1 LAARRA
7 ADLPT
12 IFGALH
18 GRCVAS
24 AAQDGS
30 LSSPQQPDESTSP
43 SAQDDAGALAPVDF
57 SDAATLPFLVVGIG
71 ASAGGLDPLRVFF
84 EAAPVDA
91 GIAWVVVQHLPPE
104 RESLMADILGRHTA
118 MPVRQI
124 DEGMTIEPDTVYV
137 IRPGFTVTMPGGV
150 FALGA
155 PVEQRGHRRPV
166 DDFFRSLAEVQKE
179 KSVAVVLSGM
189 GTNGTSGAQA
199 IKAAGGLCIAQ
210 DPETAE
216 FPSMPS
222 SLIHAGYADQ
232 ALRPAEMPAVLAS
245 YARQPYLDP
254 EHAGRKN
261 AERVVARE
269 LQHLQDVLALI
280 QRRTGRD
287 FTGYRRPTVLRRI
300 QRRMGLLSM
309 QRLQEYAEHLRGH
322 GDEVVSLAND
332 LMINVTGFFR
342 DPQAWDALRMS
353 ALRPLIAEKNENS
366 SIRAWVTACSSGEE
380 AYTLAILLADEA
392 DRAGKHVDIK
402 IFATDT
408 AEKSLGLARTGVFP
422 GGIESDVP
430 LDLLDRYFDKD
441 EHTYRVK
448 KQVREMV
455 VFASH
460 DVLRDPPFSR
470 IDLCTCRNLL
480 IYLEPE
486 MQRRVLAMIHFA
498 LRDGGYLF
506 LGNSETLGPADGS
519 FEAVSKKWRIYTRL
533 AHSARH
539 SLEFSTS
546 PTRQL
551 AEARRGEGPVAMRPA
566 PAQAL
571 QQALLEE
578 FAPPTVVVDRRE
590 RIVYY
595 HGDMTAYLA
604 HPSGEPTY
612 DLYELLRPVFQPLV
626 RDALRR
632 ARNEKQTVV
641 AGGSE
646 PASTLRVTAAPLLS
660 GRQTD
665 YFRITF
671 ETGTAE
677 RHSAEVVTLRPKAR
691 VRQQPTADPVQDDLE
706 LASELRLIRRELQ
719 QTIEAYE
726 VSNEEL
732 KASNEEVLSINE
744 ELQSA
749 NEELET
755 SKEELQSLNEELLTV
770 NGQLQAKIHEI
781 EQTTNDL
788 ANLLSSTDIAV
799 LFLDPQLRVRRYTPA
814 VQDLVDL
821 IPADIGRP
829 VVHLAQ
835 KFEGGDLVVDA
846 KTVLARLVPQEGEI
860 RSDSGTWYLRRTLP
874 YRTADDRIDG
884 IVVTFVDIT
893 ARKLAE
899 QALAT
904 SQARLQAT
912 MEQMPAAMILVEPG
926 TGKLMYGNRKA
937 SELFGLGFPMP
948 LVGSEWTNLV
958 GSLKT
963 CHADGRPYRLDEWP
977 LARTVARGETV
988 VDEEIELER
997 ADGQQKTLLAGSAP
1011 VRTGADGPVLACVA
1025 AFWDITARRRAATK
1039 LHESE
1044 DRLRLLIESAV
1055 DYAIFTTGPDGRI
1068 TSWNTGAE
1076 RLLGWTESEAL
1087 GMPGAKIF
1095 TPEDRATGQPER
1107 EMRTA
1112 VEQGCAADERFH
1124 IRKDGSRFWASG
1136 SLTALPG
1143 ADGKVRGFA
1152 KIMRDH
1158 TERREAQKRIEDAL
1172 RSSEAL
1178 RAAAEQ
1184 ANRAKD
1190 EFIST
1195 VSHELRTPLNTI
1207 RLWSKMLGSGKVPHE
1222 NWGDGIRSV
1231 ERAAITQQQLI
1242 DDLLDVSRMA
1252 TGKLRLNIQPTRL
1265 QDAIDGA
1272 VEAVRPMAT
1281 ARGVQLDAHLDEKI
1295 GVVRGDPERVQQVLW
1310 NLLANAIKFTPEGGQ
1325 IDLTA
1330 VRAGD
1335 VVELRVTDTGIGI
1348 RPEFLPY
1355 VFERFRQA
1363 EAITMRTHTGLGL
1376 GLAIAKQLVELHGG
1390 TITAA
1395 SEGEGRGA
1403 VFTVRLPMPRL
1414 RKPLDDSASVAADP
1428 EQARF
1433 DGLRVLLVEDDPAT
1447 REATQRL
1454 LEMHGVQVSVA
1465 ESAQVAHDTYAV
1477 DRPKLLICD
1486 IGLPG
1491 EDGFSLVRR
1500 LRQLEADQDLPR
1512 VGALALTAFAREEDQ
1527 KHALDAGFDRHL
1539 PKPIDPDVLLTT
1551 IAEMVAMPGS
1561 AGET

>member
-1 LAARRA
+1 MDAAW
-7 ADLPT
+7 P
-12 IFGALH
+12 G
-18 GRCVAS
+18 
-24 AAQDGS
+24 AQDGT
-30 LSSPQQPDESTSP
+30 LNSPQHPDESTRQP
-43 SAQDDAGALAPVDF
+43 SQADVAQAPVDF
-57 SDAATLPFLVVGIG
+57 SETATLPFLVVGIG

-84 EAAPVDA
+84 EAAPASA

-124 DEGMTIEPDTVYV
+124 ENGMTIEPDTVYV
-137 IRPGFTVTMPGGV
+137 IRPGFTVTMPRGV

-179 KSVAVVLSGM
+179 KAVAVVLSGM

-199 IKAAGGLCIAQ
+199 VKAAGGLCLAQ

-232 ALRPAEMPAVLAS
+232 ALRPAEIPAVLAS

-254 EHAGRKN
+254 EHEGRKN

-269 LQHLQDVLALI
+269 LQHLQDVLAII

-300 QRRMGLLSM
+300 QRRMGLLAM
-309 QRLQEYAEHLRGH
+309 QRLQEYAEHLAGH
-322 GDEVVSLAND
+322 ADEVISLAND

-342 DPQAWDALRMS
+342 DPPAWEALRTA
-353 ALRPLIAEKNENS
+353 ALRPLIAGKNENS
-366 SIRAWVTACSSGEE
+366 SFRAWIAACSSGEE

-392 DRAGKHVDIK
+392 ERAGKRLDVK

-408 AEKSLGLARTGVFP
+408 AEKSLGLARAGVYP

-430 LDLLDRYFDKD
+430 LEFLDRYFDKD

-448 KQVREMV
+448 KQIREMV

-460 DVLRDPPFSR
+460 DLLRDAPFSR

-480 IYLEPE
+480 IYLEPDL
-486 MQRRVLAMIHFA
+486 QRRVLAMMHFA

-506 LGNSETLGPADGS
+506 LGNSETLGAANGM
-519 FEAVSKKWRIYTRL
+519 FEPVSKKWRIYHRL
-533 AHSARH
+533 AQSSRH
-539 SLEFSTS
+539 TFEVS
-546 PTRQL
+546 PTPTRHLPQ
-551 AEARRGEGPVAMRPA
+551 ARRGDVPAVAALRPA

-571 QQALLEE
+571 QQALLDE
-578 FAPPTVVVDRRE
+578 FTPPTLVVDRRD
-590 RIVYY
+590 RIVFY
-595 HGDMTAYLA
+595 HGDMTAYLT
-604 HPSGEPTY
+604 HPTGEPTY
-612 DLYELLRPVFQPLV
+612 DLFELLRLAFQPIV
-626 RDALRR
+626 REALRR
-632 ARNEKQTVV
+632 ASSQKQAVA
-641 AGGSE
+641 AGGGE
-646 PASTLRVTAAPLLS
+646 PGTVKVTAAPLLS
-660 GRQTD
+660 GRETE

-671 ETGTAE
+671 EVATE
-677 RHSAEVVTLRPKAR
+677 RHGAEVVTLRPKAR
-691 VRQQPTADPVQDDLE
+691 MRPQPPAAPEQEDQE
-706 LASELRLIRRELQ
+706 LANELRLIRRELQ

-755 SKEELQSLNEELLTV
+755 SKEELQSLNEELITV

-781 EQTTNDL
+781 EESTNDL
-788 ANLLSSTDIAV
+788 TNLLSSTDIAV

-814 VQDLVDL
+814 VHDLVDL

-829 VVHLAQ
+829 VVQLAQ
-835 KFEGGDLVVDA
+835 KFRGGDLIVDA
-846 KTVLARLVPQEGEI
+846 KAVIARLIPQETET
-860 RSDSGTWYLRRTLP
+860 RSDSGKWYLRRTLP
-874 YRTADDRIDG
+874 YRTADNRIDG
-884 IVVTFVDIT
+884 VVVTFVDIT

-899 QALAT
+899 QALQA
-904 SQARLQAT
+904 SQARLEAT
-912 MEQMPAAMILVEPG
+912 MEQMPAATILVEPG
-926 TGKLMYGNRKA
+926 SGKLLYGNRKA
-937 SELFGLGFPMP
+937 AELFGLRFPLP
-948 LVGSEWTNLV
+948 LIGSEWTHLV
-958 GSLKT
+958 SSLKT
-963 CHADGRPYRLDEWP
+963 SHPDGRPYRMDEWP
-977 LARTVARGETV
+977 LARTLANCEAV
-988 VDEEIELER
+988 VDEEIEFRR
-997 ADGQQKTLLAGSAP
+997 ADGELKAMLVGSSP
-1011 VRTGADGPVLACVA
+1011 VRSGDDGPVLACVA
-1025 AFWDITARRRAATK
+1025 SFWDISARRRAAQK
-1039 LHESE
+1039 LRESE

-1055 DYAIFTTGPDGRI
+1055 DYAIFTTGLDGRV

-1087 GMPGAKIF
+1087 GMSGAQIF
-1095 TPEDRATGQPER
+1095 TPEDRATAQPER

-1112 VEQGCAADERFH
+1112 AEKGVAQDERFH

-1136 SLTALPG
+1136 SLTALLGPE
-1143 ADGKVRGFA
+1143 GKVRGFA

-1158 TERREAQKRIEDAL
+1158 TERREAQRRVEQAL

-1178 RAAAEQ
+1178 RAAAED

-1222 NWGDGIRSV
+1222 NWGDGIRMM
-1231 ERAAITQQQLI
+1231 ERAAVTQQQLI

-1252 TGKLRLNIQPTRL
+1252 TGKLRLNVQPSRL
-1265 QDAIDGA
+1265 CEAIESAID
-1272 VEAVRPMAT
+1272 AVRPMAE
-1281 ARGVQLDAHLDEKI
+1281 ARAVQLECSLDRKI
-1295 GVVRGDPERVQQVLW
+1295 GIVRADPERIQQVIW
-1310 NLLANAIKFTPEGGQ
+1310 NLLANAIKFTPQGGR
-1325 IDLTA
+1325 IDLAA
-1330 VRAGD
+1330 VRVRDD
-1335 VVELRVTDTGIGI
+1335 VEVRVTDTGIGI
-1348 RPEFLPY
+1348 KAEFLPY

-1363 EAITMRTHTGLGL
+1363 EAVTMRTHTGLGL
-1376 GLAIAKQLVELHGG
+1376 GLSIAKQLVELHGG
-1390 TITAA
+1390 TIAA
-1395 SEGEGRGA
+1395 SSEGEGRGA
-1403 VFTVRLPMPRL
+1403 VFTVRLPMPRIK
-1414 RKPLDDSASVAADP
+1414 RPFDGAESAAANP
-1428 EQARF
+1428 EQARL
-1433 DGLRVLLVEDDPAT
+1433 DGLRVLLVEDDPGT

-1454 LEMHGVQVSVA
+1454 LEMHGAEVSVA
-1465 ESAQVAHDTYAV
+1465 ESAKAAQDAYTAE
-1477 DRPKLLICD
+1477 RPALLVCD

-1491 EDGFSLVRR
+1491 EDGYSLLKG
-1500 LRQLEADQDLPR
+1500 LRKLETDRQLPR
-1512 VGALALTAFAREEDQ
+1512 VAALALTAFAREDDQ
-1527 KHALDAGFDRHL
+1527 KHALQAGFDRHL
-1539 PKPIDPDVLLTT
+1539 PKPVDPDTLLTT
-1551 IAEMVAMPGS
+1551 LAEMFSKQGPAANS
-1561 AGET
+1561 